1 MNWKQLYAL
10 ATPQERR
17 EIALHLLMHIEARRE
32 VVVVYLDLRRIL
44 MRVVIL
50 GILAMLTLTTA
61 FITYQAHALAAPA
74 LTAYL
79 IGFLALFAF
88 KPRRSPPILQAVYY
102 V

>member
-10 ATPQERR
+10 ATPQERL
-17 EIALHLLMHIEARRE
+17 EFALRMLRHIEARRE
-32 VVVVYLDLRRIL
+32 VVVVYLDMRRIL

-61 FITYQAHALAAPA
+61 FITYQSHALAAPA

-88 KPRRSPPILQAVYY
+88 KPRRSPPILRTVHY